1 MMINGITL
9 LETRGGSFNWYFT
22 LFAIISILLSIAFIL
37 LYQDKRDKVMIV
49 GFIMALVAALTSM
62 YVVIDNFTPTYKV
75 LIDNSVSFIDFNS
88 NYYLV
93 NHKDNSLI
101 YEIKEKN

>member
-1 MMINGITL
+1 MIDGITV
-9 LETRGGSFNWYFT
+9 LETCGGSFNWYFT
-22 LFAIISILLSIAFIL
+22 LLAIVSILLAIAFIL
-37 LYQDKRDKVMIV
+37 IYKDKHDKAMIV
-49 GFIMALVAALTSM
+49 GFIMALIAALTSI
-62 YVVIDNFTPTYKV
+62 YVIIDNSTPTYKV